1 MLSTGRYLPSQM
13 KFVCLLHPYK
23 ITGHYNVISI
33 SYSSPSHLVSSVMM
47 WRVLCQQEMFLVYMF
62 VLLINDADK
71 LVIISLNGHH

>member
-23 ITGHYNVISI
+23 ITGHYNVNSTY
-33 SYSSPSHLVSSVMM
+33 YSSPSHLVSSVMM
-47 WRVLCQQEMFLVYMF
+47 WRALCQQEMFLGYVF
-62 VLLINDADK
+62 VLLINDADQ